1 MDWIIT
7 PTYNERNNIRV
18 LVERIFALYP
28 TIHVLVVDDNSPDG
42 TGAVVKELQK
52 KNPSLHLKQR
62 AGKLGLASAY
72 VEAFEEVLREHP
84 DVRAIITMD
93 ADLSHDPTIIATM
106 RTEITRHDLVVG
118 SRYVPGGSIENW
130 ELWRRLLSLGGNWYT
145 RLVTFVPIHDLTAGF
160 VCYRASLLRRYDFA
174 TITAAGY
181 GYQMQMKITAYRM
194 GASITETPIVFRQ
207 RIEGESK
214 ISNRI
219 IYEGLVVPWRF
230 SPIASLWRRKS
241 GSASVGVNTMY
252 L

>member
-1 MDWIIT
+1 MDWIII

-28 TIHVLVVDDNSPDG
+28 AIQVLVVDDNSPDG
-42 TGAVVKELQK
+42 TGEVVKELQK
-52 KNPSLHLKQR
+52 KYPNLHLKER

-72 VEAFEEVLREHP
+72 LETFEEVLREHP
-84 DVRAIITMD
+84 NARAIITMD
-93 ADLSHDPTIIATM
+93 ADLSHDPAVIATM
-106 RTEITRHDLVVG
+106 LTEITHHDLVVG
-118 SRYVPGGSIENW
+118 SRYVPGGGIENW

-145 RLVTFVPIHDLTAGF
+145 RVVTFVPVHDLTAGF

-181 GYQMQMKITAYRM
+181 GYQMQMKITAYRI
-194 GASITETPIVFRQ
+194 GANIQETPILFKQ
-207 RIEGESK
+207 RVEGESK

-241 GSASVGVNTMY
+241 GSA
-252 L
+252 